1 MSSVALTNIATLVTN
16 SPELGEGLLG
26 LSQGKTL
33 VLEDGKVAAI
43 SDRTPEGVDEVIDC
57 AGKTVI
63 PGFVDSHTHLV
74 FGDGRGGG
82 GTGCGRC
89 GRLGC
94 GQRTIENINTY
105 MTRC

>member
-16 SPELGEGLLG
+16 SPELGEGPLG

-57 AGKTVI
+57 AGKSVI
-63 PGFVDSHTHLV
+63 PGYVDSHTHLV
-74 FGDGRGGG
+74 IAGDRSAEFAARSRG
-82 GTGCGRC
+82 
-89 GRLGC
+89 
-94 GQRTIENINTY
+94 EK
-105 MTRC
+105 

>member
-57 AGKTVI
+57 AGRTVI

-74 FGDGRGGG
+74 FAGDRSAEFAARSRGEKYSAGG
-82 GTGCGRC
+82 IKTAVAA
-89 GRLGC
+89 
-94 GQRTIENINTY
+94 
-105 MTRC
+105 TRAASN